1 MLRYHLFLKDKQ
13 EKEEGKTYVYCL
25 FVGEYDDRGLMS
37 VHSTLEKA
45 EAEALTW
52 PKYMQ
57 DTIDIVEQEVR

>member
-1 MLRYHLFLKDKQ
+1 MPRYHVFLIDEQ

-25 FVGEYDDRGLMS
+25 FSGEYSDRGLVS

-52 PKYMQ
+52 SEDMQ
-57 DTIDIVEQEVR
+57 NTIDIAEEEVR